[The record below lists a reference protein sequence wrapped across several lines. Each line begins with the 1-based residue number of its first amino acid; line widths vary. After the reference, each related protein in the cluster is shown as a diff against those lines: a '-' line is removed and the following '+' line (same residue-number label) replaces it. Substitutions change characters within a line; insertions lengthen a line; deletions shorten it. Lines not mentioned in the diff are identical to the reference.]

1 MQGKT
6 TTQNRLPRLATHIAG
21 VILFSALSADAATIY
36 ASVGDSDGGRYI
48 VNTTGGKGIHWT
60 STVGFTNVSIAV
72 NEWSYF
78 TEQATLYLTNAIG
91 TGTTVANEIA
101 STTFTFYLKAAPTVP
116 TPETTLLSGL
126 TLPAGNYYLTMVG
139 LGNSNSSGWECCS
152 SSDTS
157 APGVTIDQSYSSSG
171 SSGYAP
177 SWGVGFGN
185 YPLVFSITGDSA
197 APEPGSEILS
207 LFGIAALAYA
217 ARRRSAGRAR
227 SI

>member
-1 MQGKT
+1 MKGKP
-6 TTQNRLPRLATHIAG
+6 TTQNRLPRLATQIAG
-21 VILFSALSADAATIY
+21 VILFSLSADAGTIY
-36 ASVGDSDGGRYI
+36 ASVGDDDTGRYI
-48 VNTTGGKGIHWT
+48 VNTTGAMGIHWT

-78 TEQATLYLTNAIG
+78 DEQGTLYLTNAIG

-101 STTFTFYLKAAPTVP
+101 STTFTFYLRTAPTVP

-157 APGVTIDQSYSSSG
+157 AAGVTIGQSYHSSG
-171 SSGYAP
+171 TSGYAP
-177 SWGVGFGN
+177 SWGAGFSN
-185 YPLVFSITGDSA
+185 YPLVFSITGDAATA
-197 APEPGSEILS
+197 APEPGSAMLS

-217 ARRRSAGRAR
+217 ARRRSAGRTR
-227 SI
+227 P